1 VAAHPAV
8 DGVLTRA
15 RSHAATGEWELVRRL
30 LRAELAVARE
40 HPELVTLR
48 GEAELRT
55 GNPRDA
61 RSWLREMLPRV
72 EASGDRAALRR
83 AVNQIGVAEVE
94 LGALDDAEGTLGW
107 ALELGRRDGDDLLVA
122 RATNN
127 LGAIAN
133 IRGQRA
139 EALALY
145 QLAIP
150 AYQRLGHQ
158 VGLAES
164 LHNMAISF
172 RDLGQLEAAD
182 ECERRALEYARDAG
196 AGPLLALARLGRAE
210 LALRAG
216 YAGVAEVGARRAAG
230 QFAGLPDQ
238 IREADALRV
247 VGAAAAA
254 QGKTD
259 AAADAIDRALT
270 LARTFGSSLTEAEAL
285 HVRATVRRSV
295 GDESAARAD
304 AETAIAIYERLGAVA
319 ARQALLDWLSGS
331 RASS

>member
-1 VAAHPAV
+1 MAHPAV
-8 DGVLTRA
+8 DGLLTSARA
-15 RSHAATGEWELVRRL
+15 HAATGKWDLVRRL
-30 LRAELAVARE
+30 LRTEAAVARL

-61 RSWLREMLPRV
+61 HSWLREMLPLV
-72 EASGDRAALRR
+72 EKSGDRAALRR

-133 IRGQRA
+133 IRGQRG

-150 AYQRLGHQ
+150 AYQRLGHLI
-158 VGLAES
+158 GLAES

-182 ECERRALEYARDAG
+182 ECERRAVDYAREAG
-196 AGPLLALARLGRAE
+196 AGPLLALAGLGRAE
-210 LALRAG
+210 LALRTGQAG
-216 YAGVAEVGARRAAG
+216 MAEAAARRAAG
-230 QFAGLPDQ
+230 QFAGMPDQ

-254 QGKTD
+254 QGKTE
-259 AAADAIDRALT
+259 AASDAIDRALT
-270 LARTFGSSLTEAEAL
+270 LARAFGSSLIEAEAL
-285 HVRATVRRSV
+285 HVRATLKRSS
-295 GDESAARAD
+295 GDDEGARAD
-304 AETAIAIYERLGAVA
+304 AQSALAIYDRLGATVA
-319 ARQALLDWLSGS
+319 RESLAEWLRSD
-331 RASS
+331 AS

>member
-1 VAAHPAV
+1 MTAQPAV
-8 DGVLTRA
+8 DGLLATARA
-15 RSHAATGEWELVRRL
+15 HAATGDWDLVRRL
-30 LRAELAVARE
+30 LRTEVAVARQ

-61 RSWLREMLPRV
+61 RSWLREMLPGV
-72 EASGDRAALRR
+72 ERSGDRAALRR
-83 AVNQIGVAEVE
+83 AVNQVGVAEIE

-133 IRGQRA
+133 IRGQRG

-150 AYQRLGHQ
+150 AYQRLGH
-158 VGLAES
+158 VIGLAES

-182 ECERRALEYARDAG
+182 ECERRAVDYARDAG
-196 AGPLLALARLGRAE
+196 AGPLVALAHLGRAE
-210 LALRAG
+210 LALRTGQADM
-216 YAGVAEVGARRAAG
+216 AEAAARRAAG
-230 QFAGLPDQ
+230 EFAELPDR

-247 VGAAAAA
+247 VGAAAVA
-254 QGKTD
+254 QNKTET
-259 AAADAIDRALT
+259 AADAVERSLT
-270 LARTFGSSLTEAEAL
+270 LARALGSSLIEAEAL
-285 HVRATVRRSV
+285 HVRATLKHSI
-295 GDESAARAD
+295 GDEPGARAD
-304 AETAIAIYERLGAVA
+304 AEAAIAIYDRLGATA
-319 ARQALLDWLSGS
+319 ARQALSEWLVRSNS
-331 RASS
+331 